1 MKISKVFNLFW
12 SWSKIKIKNPIFI
25 VGCCHSG
32 NSLMLVILGSH
43 HSITPIQEETAVF
56 YKSHWEIKKAINNFE
71 RSCLQVG
78 ENRFVEKTPNH
89 IFKINRIFDYYPDGK
104 IILMLRGGRDVVCSI
119 KTSNYL
125 ATMKP
130 IKKDFTIAVDT
141 WVNGNLEGYK
151 YWDHPGVKVVKYEDL
166 ISRPQETLEGC
177 VEFLE
182 EDYTDRR
189 KIIQIVCWSIM

>member
-1 MKISKVFNLFW
+1 
-12 SWSKIKIKNPIFI
+12 
-25 VGCCHSG
+25 
-32 NSLMLVILGSH
+32 
-43 HSITPIQEETAVF
+43 
-56 YKSHWEIKKAINNFE
+56 
-71 RSCLQVG
+71 
-78 ENRFVEKTPNH
+78 
-89 IFKINRIFDYYPDGK
+89 
-104 IILMLRGGRDVVCSI
+104 MLRGGRDVVCSI

-182 EDYTDRR
+182 EDYTDSMLEYHVES
-189 KIIQIVCWSIM
+189 KKWFGVGELVKPKQIDNLQDHKKLRN

>member
-1 MKISKVFNLFW
+1 
-12 SWSKIKIKNPIFI
+12 
-25 VGCCHSG
+25 
-32 NSLMLVILGSH
+32 MLVILGSH

-119 KTSNYL
+119 KTSDYL

-130 IKKDFTIAVDT
+130 IKKEI
-141 WVNGNLEGYK
+141 
-151 YWDHPGVKVVKYEDL
+151 
-166 ISRPQETLEGC
+166 
-177 VEFLE
+177 FLF
-182 EDYTDRR
+182 
-189 KIIQIVCWSIM
+189 KF